1 MPYSQLLTFQA
12 DGATLL
18 QLVAPCGTRR
28 LSPATILSTVGFHQR
43 LDLGLHLR
51 AARDCHLPAAGVFL
65 VARGFATGTGR
76 SHFPEGRFWTASGT
90 SRGQIR
96 GHVDCRTLARLSFL
110 IASNNANSLF
120 SQQLRH
126 NALGR
131 AGAALPFTSHT
142 GGTPWNRKT
151 PGLWIRRMTTSQS
164 TSDRYSGETRSTLRI
179 WQGENGT
186 VDHEA
191 RKSAGKDGPGMLD
204 QRRFCS
210 FPFLVVKK
218 HKGLS
223 ISSPSAHP

>member
-1 MPYSQLLTFQA
+1 MQHSSPNICHPRYFQLAVSGESQVRRAVLTI
-12 DGATLL
+12 GAYFTP
-18 QLVAPCGTRR
+18 QMNRMA
-28 LSPATILSTVGFHQR
+28 
-43 LDLGLHLR
+43 
-51 AARDCHLPAAGVFL
+51 
-65 VARGFATGTGR
+65 
-76 SHFPEGRFWTASGT
+76 
-90 SRGQIR
+90 
-96 GHVDCRTLARLSFL
+96 LARFSFL

-204 QRRFCS
+204 QHRSCS
-210 FPFLVVKK
+210 FTFFVVKK
-218 HKGLS
+218 HKGLF

>member
-1 MPYSQLLTFQA
+1 MTWTRLHGINTAPGSHQATFSGAKRVYRSLSQAIMLTLF
-12 DGATLL
+12 
-18 QLVAPCGTRR
+18 
-28 LSPATILSTVGFHQR
+28 S
-43 LDLGLHLR
+43 
-51 AARDCHLPAAGVFL
+51 
-65 VARGFATGTGR
+65 
-76 SHFPEGRFWTASGT
+76 
-90 SRGQIR
+90 
-96 GHVDCRTLARLSFL
+96 
-110 IASNNANSLF
+110 ASNLGTMPW
-120 SQQLRH
+120 
-126 NALGR
+126 GR